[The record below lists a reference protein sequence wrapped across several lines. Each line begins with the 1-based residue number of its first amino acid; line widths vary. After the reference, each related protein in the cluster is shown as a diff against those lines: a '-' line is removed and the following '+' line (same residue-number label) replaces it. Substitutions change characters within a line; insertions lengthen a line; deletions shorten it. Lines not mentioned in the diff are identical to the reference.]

1 MRSMIT
7 YEDILRARKIL
18 KDVVHKTPLDY
29 STTFSKL
36 TGCNVYLKLECL
48 QKTGAFKVRG
58 AYNKIFSLSY
68 EQKLRGVVT
77 ASAGNHAQGVA
88 YSSKI
93 LGIKCTVVMPVNA
106 SPAKVA
112 ATRSYGAEIVFHG
125 NMYDNALEKAL
136 EIAEKE
142 NKVFIHAFDDEH
154 VIAGQGTIGIE
165 ILEDLP
171 DVDAV
176 IMPVG
181 GGGLASGIAIAIKS
195 KKPNVKII
203 GVQTKAFPAIK
214 ETLEKNRIVEIS
226 NGFTIADGIA
236 VKKPGNITLEIL
248 RKYMD
253 DIGLVD
259 DEQIVKT
266 MFLLMERSKL
276 VIEPAG
282 AVGLAYLLNEGN
294 EKLKDK
300 KVVVVLSGG
309 NVDMFLLGQ
318 IVHKGLGSIGRLV
331 RISVQLYDRPG
342 ELKKVIDT
350 IAANRVNI
358 VDVMHDRLGSDVRAG
373 SAKVILS
380 LEAESSEHIDNL
392 LKILKD
398 KGIEYQLEP

>member
-1 MRSMIT
+1 MIT

-58 AYNKIFSLSY
+58 AYNKIFSLSD

>member
-1 MRSMIT
+1 MIT

>member
-1 MRSMIT
+1 MIT

-58 AYNKIFSLSY
+58 AYNKLFSLSD

>member
-1 MRSMIT
+1 
-7 YEDILRARKIL
+7 
-18 KDVVHKTPLDY
+18 
-29 STTFSKL
+29 
-36 TGCNVYLKLECL
+36 
-48 QKTGAFKVRG
+48 
-58 AYNKIFSLSY
+58 
-68 EQKLRGVVT
+68 
-77 ASAGNHAQGVA
+77 
-88 YSSKI
+88 
-93 LGIKCTVVMPVNA
+93 MPVNA

>member
-1 MRSMIT
+1 
-7 YEDILRARKIL
+7 
-18 KDVVHKTPLDY
+18 
-29 STTFSKL
+29 
-36 TGCNVYLKLECL
+36 
-48 QKTGAFKVRG
+48 
-58 AYNKIFSLSY
+58 
-68 EQKLRGVVT
+68 
-77 ASAGNHAQGVA
+77 
-88 YSSKI
+88 
-93 LGIKCTVVMPVNA
+93 
-106 SPAKVA
+106 
-112 ATRSYGAEIVFHG
+112 
-125 NMYDNALEKAL
+125 
-136 EIAEKE
+136 
-142 NKVFIHAFDDEH
+142 
-154 VIAGQGTIGIE
+154 
-165 ILEDLP
+165 
-171 DVDAV
+171 
-176 IMPVG
+176 
-181 GGGLASGIAIAIKS
+181 
-195 KKPNVKII
+195 
-203 GVQTKAFPAIK
+203 
-214 ETLEKNRIVEIS
+214 
-226 NGFTIADGIA
+226 
-236 VKKPGNITLEIL
+236 
-248 RKYMD
+248 MD

>member
-58 AYNKIFSLSY
+58 AYNKLFSLSD

>member
-58 AYNKIFSLSY
+58 AYNKIFSLSD